1 MNRLTLL
8 YDMRAPDSGAPA
20 DTLYR
25 AAVEQCAW
33 ADARG
38 FSSVTLTEHHATT
51 DGYLPSP
58 MILGAAIAGSTE
70 HLLIRLSLILLP
82 LYHPLRA
89 AEDLA
94 VLDLISGGRLRVTVG
109 LGYRP
114 EEYEQLGVVMKHR
127 PSLME
132 EGVETLKRAW
142 TGEPFEYQGR
152 TVRVLPRPAQRPR
165 PLIAMGGASP
175 ASARRAALI
184 ADDYQPLSPKL
195 YQLYLDE
202 LAALGKAAPDP
213 DEGGGG
219 AGGYLFVSENPD
231 RDWARIAPHALH
243 DNNEYAA
250 WIGARKGSFSAS
262 TDPGELRRSGPYR
275 VVTPEECVAIA
286 ATEGTLA
293 FKPLVGGMDP
303 DIGWEG
309 LHLFADKVLPN
320 LS

>member
-175 ASARRAALI
+175 ASARRGRVDRRRLPA
-184 ADDYQPLSPKL
+184 PLP
-195 YQLYLDE
+195 Q
-202 LAALGKAAPDP
+202 AVPAVLGR
-213 DEGGGG
+213 
-219 AGGYLFVSENPD
+219 AGRTGQG
-231 RDWARIAPHALH
+231 R
-243 DNNEYAA
+243 
-250 WIGARKGSFSAS
+250 
-262 TDPGELRRSGPYR
+262 PGPR
-275 VVTPEECVAIA
+275 
-286 ATEGTLA
+286 
-293 FKPLVGGMDP
+293 
-303 DIGWEG
+303 
-309 LHLFADKVLPN
+309 
-320 LS
+320 